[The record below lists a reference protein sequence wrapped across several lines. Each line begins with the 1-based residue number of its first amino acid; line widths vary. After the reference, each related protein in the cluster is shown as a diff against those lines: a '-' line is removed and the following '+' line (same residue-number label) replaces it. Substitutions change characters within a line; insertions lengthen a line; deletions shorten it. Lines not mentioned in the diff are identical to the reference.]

1 MTEQLQPEVLDTLV
15 CEIGRRP
22 KDAPTIGDV
31 IPEIRSARRDER
43 HLMLTFDRTATDLV
57 SAVVEAERQCC
68 STIVW
73 DLETE
78 PTLELRI
85 SAAPAQLD
93 VLEAIFSPA
102 GPTS

>member
-1 MTEQLQPEVLDTLV
+1 MTEQLQPEILDTLV

-31 IPEIRSARRDER
+31 IPAIRSARRDAGY
-43 HLMLTFDRTATDLV
+43 LTVTFDPTATDLV
-57 SAVVEAERQCC
+57 SAVVDAERQCC
-68 STIVW
+68 STILW

-78 PTLELRI
+78 RALELRI
-85 SAAPAQLD
+85 SATLGQLD

-102 GPTS
+102 HSPS